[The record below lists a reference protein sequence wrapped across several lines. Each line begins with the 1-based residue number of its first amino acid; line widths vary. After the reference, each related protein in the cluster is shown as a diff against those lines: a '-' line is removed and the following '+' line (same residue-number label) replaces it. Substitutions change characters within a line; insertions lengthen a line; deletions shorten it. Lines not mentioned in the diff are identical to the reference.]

1 MIQLSENAADKIKG
15 MLAEQD
21 IPGDGGLRVFVKDG
35 CCSGYSYGMTL
46 ESNPLPEDQIDES
59 NGVRVLVD
67 PNSLPML
74 QGANID
80 YLEDNQHVG
89 FRISNP
95 NAKSHCGCGNS
106 FNA

>member
-1 MIQLSENAADKIKG
+1 MINLTESAAVKIKS
-15 MLAEQD
+15 MLNEQE
-21 IPGDGGLRVFVKDG
+21 IPSDGGLRVFVKDG
-35 CCSGYSYGMTL
+35 CCSGYSYGMMLASETM
-46 ESNPLPEDQIDES
+46 PEDNIAETQGI
-59 NGVRVLVD
+59 RVLVD
-67 PNSLPML
+67 PNSLPLL
-74 QGANID
+74 QGADID